1 MLGFCQDMYDNQLTV
16 KTVAKKTA
24 PEKTTPKKKANSSMK
39 KKILIIHKAIAKQI
53 TTDNIMLKAMYHDQ
67 EMWRKD
73 GWTPA
78 VWRAGICVVPSYNK
92 SKDDCTISMKPN
104 YKINNRQA
112 AGTIFNKALQH
123 HG

>member
-16 KTVAKKTA
+16 KIVAKKTA

-67 EMWRKD
+67 EKRRKD

-78 VWRAGICVVPSYNK
+78 GGRAGTCVVPPYNK
-92 SKDDCTISMKPN
+92 SHND
-104 YKINNRQA
+104 
-112 AGTIFNKALQH
+112 
-123 HG
+123 